1 MPGHCRGCCGVG
13 WREATVDCRLGA
25 LHGGWSGVNMPMGG
39 GRGSASAM
47 LALAALLLAHG
58 APIIGT
64 VTAVTN
70 DNFTIKDKDNKSVV
84 IGVESRRIDAECIGI
99 QR

>member
-47 LALAALLLAHG
+47 LALAGVGHSLPRYG
-58 APIIGT
+58 IGSRAAAISWLRVASASLIRST
-64 VTAVTN
+64 VT
-70 DNFTIKDKDNKSVV
+70 S
-84 IGVESRRIDAECIGI
+84 
-99 QR
+99 